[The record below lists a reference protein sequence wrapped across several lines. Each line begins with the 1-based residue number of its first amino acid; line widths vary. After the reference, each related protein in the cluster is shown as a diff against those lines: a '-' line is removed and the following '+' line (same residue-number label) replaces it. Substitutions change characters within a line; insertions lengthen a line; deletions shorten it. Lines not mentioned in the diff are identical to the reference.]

1 MAGSKMSMQIEEKLQ
16 NEEISLAPFTKR
28 VLAYSV
34 DELIVTFLFLI
45 IYWDAFAAITTY
57 DDARNLSINFF
68 WQIFALKV
76 IYHAFFVWYYG
87 ASPGQMITKTMCINV
102 EILDKPNLT
111 QSLVRAI
118 FRIVSEACF
127 YLGFAWALSNPA
139 RQTWQD
145 KIAKTVVINA

>member
-1 MAGSKMSMQIEEKLQ
+1 MSMQIEEKLQ

-28 VLAYSV
+28 ELAYSV

-87 ASPGQMITKTMCINV
+87 ASLGQMITKTMCINV

-127 YLGFAWALSNPA
+127 YLGFAWAFANPA

>member
-1 MAGSKMSMQIEEKLQ
+1 MSMQIEEKLQ
-16 NEEISLAPFTKR
+16 NEEISLAPFAKR

-34 DELIVTFLFLI
+34 DELIVAFLFLI
-45 IYWDAFAAITTY
+45 IYWDAFVAITTY

-76 IYHAFFVWYYG
+76 IYHTFFVWYYG

>member
-1 MAGSKMSMQIEEKLQ
+1 MQIVERLEK
-16 NEEISLAPFTKR
+16 EEISLAPFAKR

-76 IYHAFFVWYYG
+76 IYHAFFCLVLWRKPRADG
-87 ASPGQMITKTMCINV
+87 
-102 EILDKPNLT
+102 DKND
-111 QSLVRAI
+111 VFKCRC
-118 FRIVSEACF
+118 FR
-127 YLGFAWALSNPA
+127 
-139 RQTWQD
+139 
-145 KIAKTVVINA
+145 

>member
-76 IYHAFFVWYYG
+76 IYHTFFVWYYG

>member
-1 MAGSKMSMQIEEKLQ
+1 MSMQIEEKLQ

-34 DELIVTFLFLI
+34 DELIVKFLFLI

>member
-1 MAGSKMSMQIEEKLQ
+1 MSMQIEEKLQ
-16 NEEISLAPFTKR
+16 NEEISLAPFAKR

-34 DELIVTFLFLI
+34 DELIVAFLFLI
-45 IYWDAFAAITTY
+45 IYWDAFVAITTY
-57 DDARNLSINFF
+57 DDARNLTINFF

-76 IYHAFFVWYYG
+76 IYHTFFVWYYG

>member
-1 MAGSKMSMQIEEKLQ
+1 MAL
-16 NEEISLAPFTKR
+16 
-28 VLAYSV
+28 
-34 DELIVTFLFLI
+34 
-45 IYWDAFAAITTY
+45 
-57 DDARNLSINFF
+57 
-68 WQIFALKV
+68 
-76 IYHAFFVWYYG
+76 
-87 ASPGQMITKTMCINV
+87 TKTMCINV

>member
-1 MAGSKMSMQIEEKLQ
+1 MSMQIVEKLEK
-16 NEEISLAPFTKR
+16 EEISLAPFAKR

-57 DDARNLSINFF
+57 DDARNLTINFF

-76 IYHAFFVWYYG
+76 IYHTFFVWYYG

-118 FRIVSEACF
+118 FRIVGEACF

>member
-1 MAGSKMSMQIEEKLQ
+1 MQIEEKLQ
-16 NEEISLAPFTKR
+16 NEEISLAPFAKR

-34 DELIVTFLFLI
+34 DELIVAFLFLI
-45 IYWDAFAAITTY
+45 IYWDAFVAITTY

-76 IYHAFFVWYYG
+76 IYHTFFVWYYG

>member
-1 MAGSKMSMQIEEKLQ
+1 MQIVERLEK
-16 NEEISLAPFTKR
+16 EEISLATFAKR
-28 VLAYSV
+28 IMAFSI
-34 DELIVTFLFLI
+34 DEIIVVFLFMT
-45 IYWDAFAAITTY
+45 IYWETLSISTNF
-57 DDARNLSINFF
+57 DDARNLVLNLF
-68 WQIFALKV
+68 WQINLLKV
-76 IYHAFFVWYYG
+76 IYHTFFVWYYG

>member
-1 MAGSKMSMQIEEKLQ
+1 MSMQIEEKLQ
-16 NEEISLAPFTKR
+16 NEEISLAPFSKR

-34 DELIVTFLFLI
+34 DELIVAFLFLI

-76 IYHAFFVWYYG
+76 IYHTFFVWYYG

>member
-1 MAGSKMSMQIEEKLQ
+1 MSMQIVERLEK
-16 NEEISLAPFTKR
+16 EEISLATFAKR
-28 VLAYSV
+28 IMAFSI
-34 DELIVTFLFLI
+34 DEIIVVFLFMT
-45 IYWDAFAAITTY
+45 IYWETLSISTNF
-57 DDARNLSINFF
+57 DDARNLVLNLF
-68 WQIFALKV
+68 WQINLLKV
-76 IYHAFFVWYYG
+76 IYHTFFVWYYG

>member
-1 MAGSKMSMQIEEKLQ
+1 MSMQIVEKLEK
-16 NEEISLAPFTKR
+16 EEISLAPFSKR
-28 VLAYSV
+28 VLAYSI
-34 DELIVTFLFLI
+34 DECIVSFLFLI
-45 IYWDAFAAITTY
+45 IYWDAFLSVMSY
-57 DDARNLSINFF
+57 DEARNLTLNFF
-68 WQIFALKV
+68 WQIVALKI
-76 IYHAFFVWYYG
+76 IYHVFFVWYYG

>member
-1 MAGSKMSMQIEEKLQ
+1 MSMQIEEKLQ

-76 IYHAFFVWYYG
+76 IYHTFFVWYYG

>member
-1 MAGSKMSMQIEEKLQ
+1 MSMQIVEKLEK
-16 NEEISLAPFTKR
+16 EEITLAPFAKR

-34 DELIVTFLFLI
+34 DELIVAFLFLI

-57 DDARNLSINFF
+57 DDARNLTINFF

-76 IYHAFFVWYYG
+76 IYHTFFVWYFG
-87 ASPGQMITKTMCINV
+87 ASLGQMITKTMCINV

-118 FRIVSEACF
+118 FRIVSESCF

>member
-1 MAGSKMSMQIEEKLQ
+1 MSMQIVERLEK
-16 NEEISLAPFTKR
+16 EEISLAPFTKR

-57 DDARNLSINFF
+57 DGARNLSINFF

-87 ASPGQMITKTMCINV
+87 ASLGQMVTKTMCLNV
-102 EILDKPNLT
+102 DVLDRPNLASSIT
-111 QSLVRAI
+111 RAVVRTL
-118 FRIVSEACF
+118 SEACF

>member
-1 MAGSKMSMQIEEKLQ
+1 MSMQIEEKLQ
-16 NEEISLAPFTKR
+16 NEEISLAPFAKR
-28 VLAYSV
+28 IMAFSI
-34 DELIVTFLFLI
+34 DEIIVSFLFMI
-45 IYWDAFAAITTY
+45 IYWEPLSTSTNY
-57 DDARNLSINFF
+57 DDARNLVLNLFL
-68 WQIFALKV
+68 QVVALKV
-76 IYHAFFVWYYG
+76 IYHTFFVWYYG
-87 ASPGQMITKTMCINV
+87 ASLGQMITKTMCINV

>member
-1 MAGSKMSMQIEEKLQ
+1 MSMQIEEKLQ
-16 NEEISLAPFTKR
+16 NEEISLAPFAKR

-34 DELIVTFLFLI
+34 DELIVAFLFLI
-45 IYWDAFAAITTY
+45 IYWDAFVAITTY
-57 DDARNLSINFF
+57 DDARNLTINFF

-76 IYHAFFVWYYG
+76 IYHTFFVWYYG

-111 QSLVRAI
+111 QSLVRAV
-118 FRIVSEACF
+118 FRAVSEACF

>member
-1 MAGSKMSMQIEEKLQ
+1 MSMQIVERLEK
-16 NEEISLAPFTKR
+16 EEISLAPFAKR

-34 DELIVTFLFLI
+34 DEIIAAFLFMI
-45 IYWDAFAAITTY
+45 IYWESLSTSTNF
-57 DDARNLSINFF
+57 DDARNLVLNLF
-68 WQIFALKV
+68 WQINLLKV
-76 IYHAFFVWYYG
+76 IYHTFFVWYYG

>member
-1 MAGSKMSMQIEEKLQ
+1 MQIEEKLQ

-76 IYHAFFVWYYG
+76 IYHTFFVWYYG

>member
-1 MAGSKMSMQIEEKLQ
+1 
-16 NEEISLAPFTKR
+16 
-28 VLAYSV
+28 
-34 DELIVTFLFLI
+34 I
-45 IYWDAFAAITTY
+45 IYWESLSTSTNY
-57 DDARNLSINFF
+57 DDARNLVLNLF
-68 WQIFALKV
+68 WQINLLKV
-76 IYHAFFVWYYG
+76 IYHTFFVWYYG

-102 EILDKPNLT
+102 EILDKPNLA

>member
-1 MAGSKMSMQIEEKLQ
+1 MSMQIVERLEK
-16 NEEISLAPFTKR
+16 EEISLAPFAKR

-34 DELIVTFLFLI
+34 DEIIAAFLFMI
-45 IYWDAFAAITTY
+45 IYWESLSTSTNF
-57 DDARNLSINFF
+57 DDARNLVLNLF
-68 WQIFALKV
+68 WQINLLKV
-76 IYHAFFVWYYG
+76 IYHTFFVWYYG
-87 ASPGQMITKTMCINV
+87 ASLGQMITKTMCINV